1 MLYLHPPFAKGER
14 GGFTKRDF
22 RMKKNNILR
31 LAMAQINTCVGDFEG
46 NTRKILSAIE
56 QAKAQGSQIV
66 CFPELSVCGYPPED
80 LLFKNSFIR
89 ENIRRLDQI
98 KEKTSGIIAI
108 VGSISK
114 EKGALFNSAAIL
126 ADKKIID
133 IYHKIHLPNYG
144 VFDEKRYFQSGG
156 KFNLYELKG
165 ALWAVNICE
174 DIWVED
180 GVINSQAEAGA
191 SLILTINASPYH
203 SGKINLRQKMLKTQ
217 AKINKVFIAYINLVG
232 GQDELVFDG
241 RSMLISNQGK
251 VLALA
256 SAFKEDL
263 KVIDLDLEKLP
274 QKPKSKKTRVMS
286 INLPEA
292 KNALQPIPASKIKK
306 LETAEEV
313 FSALVL
319 GTRDY
324 CQKNGFSQVILGLS
338 GGIDSSLVAAI
349 AAEALGKDNVIGA
362 ILPSRFNSPDS
373 SDDAISLADNLGLKH
388 IVISIQEIFEKYLN
402 ILNPHFS
409 GQSWNTAEENLQARI
424 RGNILMAL
432 SNKFGWLVLTTGNKS
447 EMGVGYAT
455 LYGDMAGGFAVIKDV
470 PKTMVYQL
478 SRFYNKREN
487 QEIIPRR
494 VLEKA
499 PTAELRENQKDSDS
513 LPVYETLDPILKYYI
528 EEDLS
533 VSEIIKKNFNQDD
546 VLRTV
551 RMVDTSEYK
560 RRQSPPGVKITPR
573 AFGKDRRMPITN
585 RFREII

>member
-1 MLYLHPPFAKGER
+1 
-14 GGFTKRDF
+14 
-22 RMKKNNILR
+22 
-31 LAMAQINTCVGDFEG
+31 MAQINTCVGDFEG
-46 NTRKILSAIE
+46 NARKIISAIE
-56 QAKAQGSQIV
+56 QAKAQGSHIV

-80 LLFKNSFIR
+80 LLFKNSFIG
-89 ENIRRLDQI
+89 ENIRRLNQI

-108 VGSISK
+108 VGTISRQK
-114 EKGALFNSAAIL
+114 RWLFNSAAIL

-133 IYHKIHLPNYG
+133 FYHKIHLPNYG
-144 VFDEKRYFQSGG
+144 VFDEKRYFSSGS

-165 ALWAVNICE
+165 LRLGVNICE

-180 GVINSQAEAGA
+180 GVINSQAKAGA

-203 SGKINLRQKMLKTQ
+203 AGKINLRQKMLKNQ
-217 AKINKVFIAYINLVG
+217 ARKNKVFIAYINLVG

-241 RSMLISNQGK
+241 QSMLISDKGK
-251 VLALA
+251 ILSLA
-256 SAFKEDL
+256 SAFKEEL
-263 KVIDLDLEKLP
+263 RVIDIDLEKLP
-274 QKPKSKKTRVMS
+274 QKPKSKKLKIIS
-286 INLPEA
+286 LCLPEEE
-292 KNALQPIPASKIKK
+292 NILQPIPPAKIKK
-306 LETAEEV
+306 LEAAEEV

-324 CQKNGFSQVILGLS
+324 ALKNGFSKAILGLS
-338 GGIDSSLVAAI
+338 GGIDSSLVAVI
-349 AAEALGKDNVIGA
+349 AASALGKDNVIGA
-362 ILPSRFNSPDS
+362 TLPSKFNSPDS
-373 SDDAISLADNLGLKH
+373 SDDAISLANNLGIKH
-388 IVISIQEIFEKYLN
+388 ITIPIQEIFEKYLN

-409 GQSWNTAEENLQARI
+409 GRPWNTAEENLQARI

-470 PKTMVYQL
+470 PKTLVYKL
-478 SRFYNKREN
+478 SEFYNRREN
-487 QEIIPRR
+487 KEIIPRR

-513 LPVYETLDPILKYYI
+513 LPEYGTLDPILKYYI

-533 VSEIIKKNFNQDD
+533 VSQIIKKSFKRED
-546 VLRTV
+546 VLKTA

-573 AFGKDRRMPITN
+573 AFGRDRRMPIAN
-585 RFREII
+585 RFKEVFDNV

>member
-1 MLYLHPPFAKGER
+1 
-14 GGFTKRDF
+14 
-22 RMKKNNILR
+22 MKKNNILR
-31 LAMAQINTCVGDFEG
+31 LAMAQINTCVGDFAG
-46 NTRKILSAIE
+46 NAHKIINAIE
-56 QAKAQGSQIV
+56 QAKAQGSHIV
-66 CFPELSVCGYPPED
+66 CFPELAVCGYPPED
-80 LLFKNSFIR
+80 LLFKNSFIQ
-89 ENIRRLDQI
+89 ENIRRLNQI

-114 EKGALFNSAAIL
+114 EKGALFNSAAVL
-126 ADKKIID
+126 ANKKTID

-144 VFDEKRYFQSGG
+144 VFDEKRYFSSGS
-156 KFNLYELKG
+156 KFNLYELNG
-165 ALWAVNICE
+165 LRLGVNICE
-174 DIWVED
+174 DIWIED
-180 GVINSQAEAGA
+180 GVINSQAQAGA

-203 SGKINLRQKMLKTQ
+203 TGKINLRQKMLKNQ
-217 AKINKVFIAYINLVG
+217 ARKNKVFIAYINLVG

-241 RSMLISNQGK
+241 QSMLISDKGK
-251 VLALA
+251 ILSLAA
-256 SAFKEDL
+256 AFKEDL
-263 KVIDLDLEKLP
+263 LAVDLDLEKLP
-274 QKPKSKKTRVMS
+274 QKPKSKKTKV
-286 INLPEA
+286 ITIHLPEQ
-292 KNALQPIPASKIKK
+292 KNILQLIPPARIQK
-306 LETAEEV
+306 LETTEEV

-324 CQKNGFSQVILGLS
+324 CQKNGFSKVVLGLS
-338 GGIDSSLVAAI
+338 GGVDSSLVAVI
-349 AAEALGKDNVIGA
+349 AAEALGRDNVIGA

-373 SDDAISLADNLGLKH
+373 SDDAISLANNLGLKH
-388 IVISIQEIFEKYLN
+388 STIPIQEIFEKYLD

-409 GQSWNTAEENLQARI
+409 GQPWNTAEENLQARI

-470 PKTMVYQL
+470 PKTLVYKL
-478 SRFYNKREN
+478 SGFYNQREN
-487 QEIIPRR
+487 KEIIPQR

-528 EEDLS
+528 EDDLA
-533 VSEIIKKNFNQDD
+533 VSEIIKKSFKQED
-546 VLRTV
+546 VLKTV

-573 AFGKDRRMPITN
+573 AFGRDRRMPITN
-585 RFREII
+585 RFKEEIGNV